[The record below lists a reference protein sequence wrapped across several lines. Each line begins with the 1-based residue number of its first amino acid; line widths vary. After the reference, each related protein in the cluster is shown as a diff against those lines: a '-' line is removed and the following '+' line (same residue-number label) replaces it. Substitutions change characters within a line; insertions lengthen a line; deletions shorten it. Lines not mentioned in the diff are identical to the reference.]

1 MYQWMFED
9 VCTLIFRQ
17 KPLTLIKPEEISAN
31 SSTSSIKEI
40 FKTNTGHIKC
50 FLPALI
56 SNLKKIFKTLNSSKE
71 NILKFTWQPGGQPD
85 MV

>member
-1 MYQWMFED
+1 MYQLMFED

-17 KPLTLIKPEEISAN
+17 KPLTSIKPEEISAN
-31 SSTSSIKEI
+31 SSASSIKEI
-40 FKTNTGHIKC
+40 FKTNAGHIKC

-56 SNLKKIFKTLNSSKE
+56 SNFKKIFKTLNSSKQ
-71 NILKFTWQPGGQPD
+71 NVLKFTWQPGGQPD